1 MPDSVSKECYDCCEK
16 FTTFRRR
23 HHCRVCGQIFC
34 SKCCYQEIP
43 GKIMGCSGKH
53 FLYLF
58 FVLFLS
64 QIVILLDLIK
74 NCFFFVFIGDLRV
87 CTYCCKVV
95 LSYLQSA
102 SKDVVLSP
110 DLISLRN
117 ELQVKLGNNEIL
129 TNYNVNTKYF
139 ENIVETTNSPSR
151 KISVGYQEENF
162 ALSK

>member
-1 MPDSVSKECYDCCEK
+1 
-16 FTTFRRR
+16 
-23 HHCRVCGQIFC
+23 
-34 SKCCYQEIP
+34 
-43 GKIMGCSGKH
+43 MGCSGK
-53 FLYLF
+53 LN
-58 FVLFLS
+58 LFLLLVS
-64 QIVILLDLIK
+64 LLPQIVVNLLKLIK
-74 NCFFFVFIGDLRV
+74 NCIWIGDLRV

-129 TNYNVNTKYF
+129 TNYNVTSKYF
-139 ENIVETTNSPSR
+139 ENIIETTNSPSR